1 MIMTIGDRVRIKA
14 PSDWPSP
21 PGYRFAGA
29 EGTVCKWVDYDA
41 AMAAYADGIV
51 CVSLDKVPAA
61 AEAYAGD
68 ALIFRAE
75 DVEKL

>member
-1 MIMTIGDRVRIKA
+1 MRFETGERVRIKA

-29 EGTVCKWVDYDA
+29 EGTVVKWVEYDA
-41 AMAAYADGIV
+41 VMADFTEAV
-51 CVSLDKVPAA
+51 MCVRLERVPAD

-68 ALIFRAE
+68 ALVFRVE
-75 DVEKL
+75 DVERL